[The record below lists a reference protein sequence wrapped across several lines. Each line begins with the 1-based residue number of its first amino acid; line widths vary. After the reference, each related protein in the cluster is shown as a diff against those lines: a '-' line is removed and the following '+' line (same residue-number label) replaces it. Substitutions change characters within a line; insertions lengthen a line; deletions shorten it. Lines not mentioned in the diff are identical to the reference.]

1 MLPVTQEAS
10 MNGDEE
16 LTDLQKAFCREYP
29 LDWNATKAT
38 IRAGYSE
45 NGASVTGSQLLA
57 NPKIRAEI
65 DRAIDLELGVKRSVI
80 RSRVIN
86 ELEKLGYND
95 EADDEGRP
103 LVRTN
108 DKIKALEL
116 LGKYGCL
123 FTEKVE
129 ITGKDGEPINNGI
142 TVSFVKPKEN
152 NAN

>member
-1 MLPVTQEAS
+1 MA
-10 MNGDEE
+10 DEE

-29 LDWNATKAT
+29 LDWNATQAA

-45 NGASVTGSQLLA
+45 NGASVRGCELLR

-65 DRAIDLELGVKRSVI
+65 DRAIDLELGVKRAVI
-80 RSRVIN
+80 RSRVIS
-86 ELEKLGYND
+86 ELEKLGYN
-95 EADDEGRP
+95 ESLDDDGRP
-103 LVRTN
+103 KVRTN

-129 ITGKDGEPINNGI
+129 LTGKDGEPINNGI
-142 TVSFVKPKEN
+142 TVSFIKPKD
-152 NAN
+152 AN

>member
-1 MLPVTQEAS
+1 

-29 LDWNATKAT
+29 FDWNGTKAA

-65 DRAIDLELGVKRSVI
+65 DRAIDLELGIKRSI
-80 RSRVIN
+80 LKARVIG
-86 ELEKLGYND
+86 ELEKLGYSD
-95 EADDEGRP
+95 KLDDDGRP
-103 LVRTN
+103 AVRIN

-123 FTEKVE
+123 FTERFELVTPAPIDTSNLTPEERDAIIRAGNVLNKP
-129 ITGKDGEPINNGI
+129 KDG
-142 TVSFVKPKEN
+142 
-152 NAN
+152 

>member
-1 MLPVTQEAS
+1 

-29 LDWNATKAT
+29 LDWNGTKAA

-65 DRAIDLELGVKRSVI
+65 DRAIDLELGIKRSI
-80 RSRVIN
+80 LKARVIG
-86 ELEKLGYND
+86 ELEKLGYSD
-95 EADDEGRP
+95 KLDDDGRP
-103 LVRTN
+103 AVRTP

-123 FTEKVE
+123 FTEKLEV
-129 ITGKDGEPINNGI
+129 TGKDGEPINNGI
-142 TVSFVKPKEN
+142 TVSFIKPKD
-152 NAN
+152 AD